1 MSFTSPALAG
11 VFFTISTTWEDISKS
26 HEKVAQRPMDS
37 SPVTLASLSQ
47 PHPELHEALPVTSL
61 QKKRRLRPDLHMIL
75 YTIQGLTKK
84 WTAKAS

>member
-1 MSFTSPALAG
+1 
-11 VFFTISTTWEDISKS
+11 
-26 HEKVAQRPMDS
+26 MDS

-84 WTAKAS
+84 WTAKASWHILGTSLKDTGEEKYP